1 MATSRFFATGDT
13 SSEDESSA
21 SLGSDDDR
29 VAPAAASTAAAA
41 ATSTAPAAT
50 ANASAAAAG
59 GLGRARFLADE
70 SDSDDEDHRRVV
82 KSKETKKYEA
92 LTAKLR
98 AIKNHVKINDWTAVQ
113 QDFEELNKRLERAL
127 TADVISGKRPPVPRV
142 YIAALV
148 LLEDAVAKVQAD
160 RPRLSKTNTK
170 ALNTTRQRL
179 RKNNR
184 EHEADIAAFRESGA
198 DPWGSEGG
206 DEEPATTAAAAA
218 TARPASSASELD
230 ASTSA
235 SSSSSSSSWASSST
249 ESDEQES
256 ETDEDES
263 GSEAESSASSTAGR
277 ARGARAA
284 RWLKSGSASSESESE
299 ASSEEISAAATAA
312 RRKRQERRARVA
324 ARRGRG
330 DEDDEDEA
338 FTGKAVTA
346 AAVRAARRER
356 AEDLTAAQLEER
368 LGEVV
373 AARGRKGTDRREQV
387 EQIQWLT
394 RGANSPAQLVR
405 VLLHLVAAQFD
416 LALQLGLMSREMY
429 HEALNT
435 AERLLAMAREHPDC
449 VRTSTRDV
457 AAAATDAL
465 GADEVSSRE
474 PVLVDL
480 AALVERLNDELYRAW
495 QLTNPYS
502 AEYVERLKD
511 EPRWMR
517 LAAQVQRHYQ
527 FTCRDL
533 QQAARV
539 AARRVMHLYY
549 KSSEVTRRMHEYR
562 HRQPHGDAVGDA
574 GGSDE
579 EDASPEERFEALTV
593 LVYRYGEERVKAET
607 TLAHVYHLAVEDRFH
622 EARDLLLMSHLQDN
636 IAHSDAPLQVL
647 YNRALAQLGLAAFR
661 AGMVTEAHQCL
672 ADLCSPPQFFDP
684 RTGTTTSSV
693 TRIKELLAQGLSPQ
707 QQRHAA
713 AASGSNSLDAE
724 RRRLV
729 PFHLQIPTDLLEV
742 VHLTA
747 AMLLEVP
754 LMAAVSARCAGVVD
768 GGLSVTGGGIE
779 IPSTAASPLA
789 NLNGSLLV
797 SAQQQAR
804 QVSVSRAFQHFM
816 RGALRGQLQG
826 PPENT
831 RDYVMAASRHL
842 LKGDWRT
849 CYRVLTAAKAWGLM
863 EPSGSSGAGDAVP
876 PFLQHLQR
884 LVKEAALKTFLF
896 TYAFC
901 HDSLLIAPQLT
912 EQFELEAP
920 RIQAIVSRMISTE
933 QLPARLHQPSGAVIM
948 LRTEPSRLQRAALTW
963 AEKLNQLV
971 ENNERLL
978 DCHGS
983 AVAVGNTALPPSRSG
998 VGGMVNDIAS
1008 GAIAARRADATTS

>member
-1 MATSRFFATGDT
+1 MATSRFFASGDT

-21 SLGSDDDR
+21 SLGSEDDR
-29 VAPAAASTAAAA
+29 VAPAATATAAAA
-41 ATSTAPAAT
+41 AV
-50 ANASAAAAG
+50 NASAAAAG

-70 SDSDDEDHRRVV
+70 SDSDDDDHRRVV

-170 ALNTTRQRL
+170 ALNATRQRL

-206 DEEPATTAAAAA
+206 DEEPAATAAAAA
-218 TARPASSASELD
+218 PARVASSASESD

-235 SSSSSSSSWASSST
+235 SSSSSSSWASSST
-249 ESDEQES
+249 ESDEQED
-256 ETDEDES
+256 EEDES
-263 GSEAESSASSTAGR
+263 GSETESSASSTAGR

-299 ASSEEISAAATAA
+299 ASSEEMSAAATAA

-324 ARRGRG
+324 ARRDRG
-330 DEDDEDEA
+330 DEDDDEA
-338 FTGKAVTA
+338 FTGKVVTA

-387 EQIQWLT
+387 EQIQWLA

-416 LALQLGLMSREMY
+416 LALQLGLMSPEMY
-429 HEALNT
+429 HETLNT
-435 AERLLAMAREHPDC
+435 AERLLAIAREHPDC

-457 AAAATDAL
+457 AAAAATTATGAL
-465 GADEVSSRE
+465 GADEVSARE

-480 AALVERLNDELYRAW
+480 AALVERLDDELYRAW

-527 FTCRDL
+527 STCRDL

-549 KSSEVTRRMHEYR
+549 KSSEVMRRMHEYR
-562 HRQPHGDAVGDA
+562 HKQLRGDAVGDA

-579 EDASPEERFEALTV
+579 EDASPEERFQALTV

-622 EARDLLLMSHLQDN
+622 EARDLLLMSHLPDN

-707 QQRHAA
+707 QQRQAA
-713 AASGSNSLDAE
+713 AAGGSNSLDAE

-768 GGLSVTGGGIE
+768 GGLSVTGGGGGGME
-779 IPSTAASPLA
+779 MSSTAASPLA
-789 NLNGSLLV
+789 KLNGSLLV

-863 EPSGSSGAGDAVP
+863 EPSGSSGAGDTAP

-884 LVKEAALKTFLF
+884 LVKEAALRTFLF

-920 RIQAIVSRMISTE
+920 RVQAIVSRMISTE
-933 QLPARLHQPSGAVIM
+933 ELPARLHQPSGAVIM
-948 LRTEPSRLQRAALTW
+948 LRTEPSRLQRAALAW

-983 AVAVGNTALPPSRSG
+983 AVAVGNAAVPPSRSG
-998 VGGMVNDIAS
+998 VGGVVHDIAG
-1008 GAIAARRADATTS
+1008 GATAARRTDATTS